1 MYTSFMIARLIL
13 GWEFRERTKTMEHLV
28 VYRTVEVEVEA
39 NTTNSASYANFNN
52 STGND
57 PGL

>member
-1 MYTSFMIARLIL
+1 MIARLIL

-28 VYRTVEVEVEA
+28 VYRTVEVEA

>member
-1 MYTSFMIARLIL
+1 
-13 GWEFRERTKTMEHLV
+13 
-28 VYRTVEVEVEA
+28 VEVEA